1 MKEKIKILCV
11 PSDKYGCGLHRSLI
25 PHLKL
30 GELFKNEFEITIY
43 YDFNWDN
50 LDYINQ
56 FDIIHYHKGDYNDM
70 GSFYK
75 ALDFCKEN
83 NIVTIMDIDDYWK
96 LPQEHPLFGFYKSY
110 NISSKLINN
119 LNKSDYVTTTTSL
132 FAKEIKK
139 YNKNIK
145 VYPNA
150 IDKNY
155 INKLKN
161 NINNTNKI
169 RIGFVMGSSHEND
182 MELVRGM
189 CSKLPSYILNKI
201 QIVLCGFD
209 TRGTITEIFEN
220 GETKSRNILPHESVW
235 CRFEE
240 NVTNNYQIVNEGY
253 KDFLQ
258 KYIPNIEY
266 PNVNNEG
273 YRRCW
278 TKPVDDYQYME
289 HYNNLDILLVPL
301 QSTDFNEKKSELKFV
316 EAGMM
321 DVAVIASNFGPYT
334 IGSENFFQK
343 GGIINKNGN
352 CVLIDNKKAH
362 KDWAKTIEKL
372 VKNPEYIDLLKNNMA
387 KHVEENY
394 NLEKITAERAEWYKK
409 ICKRNGKEE

>member
-56 FDIIHYHKGDYNDM
+56 FDIIHYHKGDYNNMD
-70 GSFYK
+70 SFYK

-96 LPQEHPLFGFYKSY
+96 LPQEHPLFGIYKSY

-119 LNKSDYVTTTTSL
+119 LTKSDYVTTTTSL

-189 CSKLPSYILNKI
+189 CSKLSSDILNKI

-240 NVTNNYQIVNEGY
+240 NVTNNYQIVNEEY

-321 DVAVIASNFGPYT
+321 NVAVIASNFGPYT

-362 KDWAKTIEKL
+362 KDWAKMIEKL